1 MKWADQAAGCLLLL
15 KLPLAINVI
24 SDLRRG
30 NLSRKYN
37 LNDFVSIKIT
47 GSYLDGHLRI
57 TYFFLTEAVVG
68 L

>member
-1 MKWADQAAGCLLLL
+1 MKWADQAAGCSLLL

-47 GSYLDGHLRI
+47 GSYLDGHLKLM
-57 TYFFLTEAVVG
+57 YFFF
-68 L
+68 